1 MIRRPPRSTRTDT
14 LFPYTTLFRSG
25 EAAPAGGERRRE
37 EVAGARH
44 AGDHRALEGS
54 RPDARASLG
63 GRGRRLRARP
73 RGGSLQG
80 LPGAPAHVERLR
92 LRRPAAAQPD
102 ALPDPA
108 GGAGGLP
115 PALDRKSAL

>member
-14 LFPYTTLFRSG
+14 LFPYTTLFRS
-25 EAAPAGGERRRE
+25 PAGGERRRE

-80 LPGAPAHVERLR
+80 LTGPPAPIERLR
-92 LRRPAAAQPD
+92 LRRPARAQPD

-108 GGAGGLP
+108 RQKSVGMGREGYERVTMGG
-115 PALDRKSAL
+115 